1 MFQRGSGWTEFW
13 VWVGAA
19 ETAAWR
25 LKWISLPAMFLVLW
39 FGGKIYRS
47 IRNQPQRFCG
57 LTYARSGLVA
67 SATIAFL
74 IALLIGVTVPARL
87 EQRKLAQEATIRAR
101 YYTIEA
107 ALTEYRQ
114 RYHTYP
120 ADFKDLRNRIPD
132 TYGTL
137 AEALNQL
144 DSEGYHPYGDFAVV
158 GAERSRDLRGAA
170 VRPASFTP
178 REDIQP
184 SAITF
189 TRFEL
194 RMPGEDKILGNEGR
208 LDRTRRR
215 AQALV
220 RRCAGRR
227 RTLGLSRGLAA
238 LTTHVVSRSFP
249 SKNRRRSLTYF
260 PTLKNRT
267 HDRRQHHRRRFR
279 PRRQAHAR
287 HLHLHVSGSAV
298 RVVTSSQRCAKTAR

>member
-1 MFQRGSGWTEFW
+1 LLSLSGGLVVLIFLVQTLAAMFQRGSGWTEFW

-194 RMPGEDKILGNEGR
+194 RMPGEDKILGNEDDWIGR
-208 LDRTRRR
+208 DGVLRRWSDV
-215 AQALV
+215 AQGA
-220 RRCAGRR
+220 AGRSVSA
-227 RTLGLSRGLAA
+227 GA
-238 LTTHVVSRSFP
+238 LQP
-249 SKNRRRSLTYF
+249 
-260 PTLKNRT
+260 
-267 HDRRQHHRRRFR
+267 
-279 PRRQAHAR
+279 
-287 HLHLHVSGSAV
+287 
-298 RVVTSSQRCAKTAR
+298 